1 MREKYSY
8 DIDKYDFV
16 QVIENLY
23 DVCDL
28 DLIHTQWENAIDY
41 EILDN
46 VKTDQNTIYHKHFY
60 NNIHRTNWYE
70 VYKKFITEVIQPLF
84 NESILYQ
91 KIPTFRVHQP
101 NNLAVAAFHRDSDYS
116 HSIHEVNFFLP
127 LTDDFQPMVADVG
140 EFWKWSGANLLHGNK
155 LNDTGVSRVSVDFR
169 VLPVSKYEE
178 NNKVSI
184 TNNTKMVIGDY
195 WEALHEK

>member
-116 HSIHEVNFFLP
+116 HSIHEVNFFF
-127 LTDDFQPMVADVG
+127 TINGCV
-140 EFWKWSGANLLHGNK
+140 W
-155 LNDTGVSRVSVDFR
+155 
-169 VLPVSKYEE
+169 
-178 NNKVSI
+178 
-184 TNNTKMVIGDY
+184 
-195 WEALHEK
+195 